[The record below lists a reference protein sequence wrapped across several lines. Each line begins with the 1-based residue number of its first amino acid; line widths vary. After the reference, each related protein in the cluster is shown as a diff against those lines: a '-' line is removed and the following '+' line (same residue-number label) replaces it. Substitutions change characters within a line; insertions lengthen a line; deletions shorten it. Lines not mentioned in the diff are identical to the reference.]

1 MASKEA
7 VKVDIRAKV
16 LLLRTVKGE
25 LLQVASMTAVVILN

>member
-25 LLQVASMTAVVILN
+25 LLQVLV